1 MCDADEDGRWVLKG
15 TKYMQ
20 CLHRHGQTNGDASD
34 ATSLLLKMQSRIRTG
49 GECEEED
56 NDEETKRASKRV
68 IYSYTVQV

>member
-20 CLHRHGQTNGDASD
+20 YLHRHGQTNGCFRRDEPALENAIEDSN
-34 ATSLLLKMQSRIRTG
+34 RG
-49 GECEEED
+49 GECEEEEK
-56 NDEETKRASKRV
+56 DEETERASKRV